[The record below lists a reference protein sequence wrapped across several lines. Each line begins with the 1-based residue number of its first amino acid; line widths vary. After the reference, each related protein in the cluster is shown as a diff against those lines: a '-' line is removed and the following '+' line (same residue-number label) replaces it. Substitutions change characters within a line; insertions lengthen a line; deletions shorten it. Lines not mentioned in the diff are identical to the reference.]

1 MRIGNIDGACLVEA
15 TSSSN
20 VKFNR
25 KVLKDISNPVDIFF
39 RLKSDDASLQFK
51 DWSLSK

>member
-1 MRIGNIDGACLVEA
+1 MM
-15 TSSSN
+15 TSN
-20 VKFNR
+20 DEKNCTFANNKEKTVFRMQNKTM
-25 KVLKDISNPVDIFF
+25 DISNPVDIFF